1 MREEWR
7 CALITSGEL
16 CVTAPGTALMLL
28 LCANSWD
35 MPTQEVSATTL
46 EGFMSPNVSLL
57 QVV

>member
-16 CVTAPGTALMLL
+16 CVTAPGTALMLP

-35 MPTQEVSATTL
+35 MPTQEVSTVP
-46 EGFMSPNVSLL
+46 PNH
-57 QVV
+57 